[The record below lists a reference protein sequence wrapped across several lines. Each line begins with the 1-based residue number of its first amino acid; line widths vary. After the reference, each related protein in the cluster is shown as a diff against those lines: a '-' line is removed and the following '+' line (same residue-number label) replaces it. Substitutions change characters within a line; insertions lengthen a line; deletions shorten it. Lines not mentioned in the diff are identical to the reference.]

1 MTTPIDNGAILEK
14 YSWVQTAYDV
24 TITIQL
30 KDDIIPKDI
39 IVEVTNKEVFV
50 FIKSESYLINNNLTF
65 DVKVE
70 KTYWYKD
77 GNKLIIELEK
87 YKKHEWW
94 KSVFVGDDEIDTSK
108 VVPPTESIGDLDSE
122 TRATIDKMIYDQKK
136 KEEAG
141 FYKH

>member
-1 MTTPIDNGAILEK
+1 MTTPINNGGILDK
-14 YSWVQTAYDV
+14 YSWTQTAYDL
-24 TITIQL
+24 TITVPL
-30 KDDIIPKDI
+30 PDDINRKDI
-39 IVEVTNKEVFV
+39 EVDVTNKEVYV
-50 FIKSESYLINNNLTF
+50 FFKSESYLTNSILSF

-77 GNKLIIELEK
+77 GNKLIIEIEK

-122 TRATIDKMIYDQKK
+122 TIATIDKMIYDQKK

>member
-1 MTTPIDNGAILEK
+1 MTTPINNGGILDK
-14 YSWVQTAYDV
+14 YSWTQTAYDL
-24 TITIQL
+24 TITVEL
-30 KDDIIPKDI
+30 KDDINTKEID
-39 IVEVTNKEVFV
+39 VVVTNKELIV
-50 FIKSESYLINNNLTF
+50 FIRSESYLTKSNLTF
-65 DVKVE
+65 DVIVE
-70 KTYWYKD
+70 KTIWYKD
-77 GNKLIIELEK
+77 GSKLIIELEK

-94 KSVFVGDDEIDTSK
+94 KSVFIGDDEIDTSK